1 MSIAASVV
9 LRPSLCLRVLQAG
22 LCASVLLAGLVLLQ
36 PLLAAVA
43 LAALPRKVNPCRID
57 VSGRGQVRL
66 TVYQQT
72 SLVTLLPGC
81 TVWPGLMLLH
91 LGEEGGRRRWLAVLP
106 DSAPSAARRRL
117 AVAVLALAQK
127 A

>member
-22 LCASVLLAGLVLLQ
+22 LCASVLGAGLLLWQ
-36 PLLAAVA
+36 PWLLLAAA
-43 LAALPRKVNPCRID
+43 LAWPRKVNPCRID

-72 SLVTLLPGC
+72 SPVTLLPGC

-91 LGEEGGRRRWLAVLP
+91 LRQQGGRRRWLVVLP
-106 DSAPSAARRRL
+106 DSASPAARRRL
-117 AVAVLALAQK
+117 AVALLALAEK